1 MKTVATPAK
10 KFIKRKVSLH
20 ARQKA
25 KEASVASAIAIAI
38 TLPTD
43 APIYFDTFTDWRGRT
58 YYKAPHLNPQSTDRV
73 KALFNMPKKRLGIEG
88 MHWLSWSVATM
99 FGYDKQSFEAR
110 VRWSSEHFEQLQE
123 MYHSADVMKHP
134 LVIKADVKSKYM
146 FISHA
151 RELVQASMLPNP
163 ADYECGVIISVDG
176 TCSGL
181 QILSMAGL
189 DALGGAKVNVNAAED
204 DGEAKADIYGLVAKA
219 INSMKDDGKEDPKG
233 INAYLRDRTLVTRNV
248 AKKPV
253 MVVPYAAGFDT
264 LKDSIREQLN
274 EEAYVRLSEGV
285 VYRKND
291 KEKKPM
297 PEPAFGAILVEA
309 ERISKDSGEIYMG
322 FVIENLG
329 DVSLA
334 LIANEITQKL
344 LAVLEVEMPLAM
356 AIMKSFNK
364 DVPCIDIGPIS
375 WTTSDGLVCTQLYLK
390 TSVKQVQRARDRL
403 ITTISGAEV
412 VVPRSARKYGVLTD
426 EINSVKARN
435 GMSPNWVHSGD
446 STILRQV
453 VRELGAKGVHCC
465 MIHDSFGAVPA
476 DMPLLRV
483 AVQKAY
489 QDFAA
494 SGSLEAF
501 WAEQGR
507 ELPEGLNAGT
517 LTPSE
522 ITSEF
527 TVC

>member
-1 MKTVATPAK
+1 MTTAAPAK
-10 KFIKRKVSLH
+10 KFIKRKVSLI

-43 APIYFDTFTDWRGRT
+43 EPIYFDTFIDWRGRA

-73 KALFNMPKKRLGIEG
+73 KALFDLPKKRLGVEG
-88 MHWLSWSVATM
+88 LQWLSWSVATM
-99 FGYDKQSFEAR
+99 FGFDKKGFDER
-110 VRWSSEHFEQLQE
+110 VQWTSEHFEQLQE
-123 MYHSADVMKHP
+123 MFNAEDVMKHP
-134 LVIKADVKSKYM
+134 LVQQADAKSKYM

-163 ADYECGVIISVDG
+163 FEYECGVVVSVDG

-189 DALGGAKVNVNAAED
+189 DAIGGAKVNINSAAE

-219 INSMKDDGKEDPKG
+219 INSMKDSDEADPKG
-233 INAYLRDRTLVTRNV
+233 IHAYLRDRALVTRNV

-274 EEAYVRLSEGV
+274 EEAYVRVSHDA
-285 VYRKND
+285 VYRKAD
-291 KEKKPM
+291 KEKTAI
-297 PEPAFGAILVEA
+297 PEPTQGAILVEV
-309 ERISKDSGEIYMG
+309 ERVSKDTGEIYMG
-322 FVIENLG
+322 FVVEGLE

-334 LIANEITQKL
+334 LVANEITQKL
-344 LAVLEVEMPLAM
+344 LAVLKVEMPLAM
-356 AIMKSFNK
+356 GIMESFNK
-364 DVPCIDIGPIS
+364 DVPGIDDGPIS
-375 WTTSDGLVCTQLYLK
+375 WTTSDGLVCTQSYLK
-390 TSVKQVQRARDRL
+390 TSVKQVQRARDRI
-403 ITTISGAEV
+403 ITTIAGTEV
-412 VVPRSARKYGVLTD
+412 TVPRSARKYGVLTD
-426 EINSVKARN
+426 EINTVKARN

-446 STILRQV
+446 SVILRQV
-453 VRELGAKGVHCC
+453 TRELGAKGVHCC
-465 MIHDSFGAVPA
+465 MIHDSFGTVPA
-476 DMPLLRV
+476 DMPLLRA

-494 SGSLEAF
+494 SGALSAF
-501 WAEQGR
+501 WAEQGK
-507 ELPEGLNAGT
+507 ELPEELNAGT
-517 LTPSE
+517 LLPSE